1 MNKADDAARTPNKVR
16 WTHTDVEA
24 PYLLDAQ
31 GFNQLET
38 GRGIAYSAELVHP
51 TLGVVGRIAN
61 TGVGGDTEFY
71 PYDYDRFSV
80 RDLEAFAAQCTQDEE
95 PLESHFDGVS
105 RLLDAVIN
113 EADFAEH
120 VATMR
125 KDGLFLVRSF
135 EPRTENNHGPW
146 RGLTSFSYRS
156 IMLSPKQRQRI
167 VQDLAERPEYR
178 LADGAYWQMFNGRN
192 WVPLPSEERFTAD
205 QITARIEALAALRG
219 TSNAPAQVVPE
230 PQGPIDD
237 LYAYSRLRSDAFTL
251 VEDTVAIVQADRWCQ
266 CTTRRP
272 RLVRFE
278 KWSLKDG
285 PRGSGA
291 IHAARSC
298 RRLMTFD

>member
-1 MNKADDAARTPNKVR
+1 MNGTDDAARTPNTVR

-38 GRGIAYSAELVHP
+38 GRGVAYSAELVHP

-61 TGVGGDTEFY
+61 AGVGGDTEFY
-71 PYDYDRFSV
+71 PYDYDRFSG
-80 RDLEAFAAQCTQDEE
+80 RDLETFAAQCTQDGE
-95 PLESHFDGVS
+95 PLGPHFYGVS

-125 KDGLFLVRSF
+125 KNGLFLVRSF
-135 EPRTENNHGPW
+135 EPRTEHNHGPW

-156 IMLSPKQRQRI
+156 IMHTPKQRQHI

-178 LADGAYWQMFNGRN
+178 LAKGAYWQMFNGRD
-192 WVPLPSEERFTAD
+192 WVPLLSEERFTTD
-205 QITARIEALAALRG
+205 QITARIEGLAALRDA
-219 TSNAPAQVVPE
+219 SNAPGQVVPE

-237 LYAYSRLRSDAFTL
+237 LYAYSRLSSDAFTL
-251 VEDTVAIVQADRWCQ
+251 VEDRVAMVQAGRWCQ

-272 RLVRFE
+272 RLIRFE
-278 KWSLKDG
+278 KWSLKGG
-285 PRGSGA
+285 PRGSGT
-291 IHAARSC
+291 IHGARSC
-298 RRLMTFD
+298 RRLMTID